1 MTPPGTEAQPQATSD
16 LPASPSSVSFENIP
30 LSMRGVSR
38 WVLWKY
44 EERDGKKT
52 KVPYSDGSVRVKS
65 NDPTTWKRF
74 DEVMKLLPFF
84 PGYVI
89 GFQLGD
95 GWTGIDI
102 AFQDLG
108 KEHIESTHFDWV

>member
-1 MTPPGTEAQPQATSD
+1 MQ
-16 LPASPSSVSFENIP
+16 
-30 LSMRGVSR
+30 GVPR

-52 KVPYSDGSVRVKS
+52 KVPYSDGSVRAKS